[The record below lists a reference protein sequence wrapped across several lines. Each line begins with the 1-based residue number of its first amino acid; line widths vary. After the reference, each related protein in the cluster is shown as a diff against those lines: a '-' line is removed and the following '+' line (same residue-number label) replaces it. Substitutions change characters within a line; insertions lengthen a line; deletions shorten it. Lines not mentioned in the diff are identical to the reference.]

1 MQYFDTNSFI
11 TITDIKLVI
20 IMAITSRV
28 NLPTYE
34 AIEEVVEQ
42 AKIHWNKVLEVTF
55 DRTSISRFTNLG

>member
-1 MQYFDTNSFI
+1 
-11 TITDIKLVI
+11 
-20 IMAITSRV
+20 MAITSRV